1 MKRAGESYLCC
12 KGAVWLIS
20 QSLSLE
26 FIDGVNIFLTLL
38 WYPFTQLI
46 SFVVNKDWSIN
57 NLSNGAIVMVLKV
70 IVPFDNFDR
79 IKFSILMP

>member
-1 MKRAGESYLCC
+1 MKRAGESYLCY

-38 WYPFTQLI
+38 WYLFTQLI
-46 SFVVNKDWSIN
+46 SFAVNKDKSIN
-57 NLSNGAIVMVLKV
+57 NLSNGAIVMVLKL
-70 IVPFDNFDR
+70 IFPFDNFYK
-79 IKFSILMP
+79 IKFSILMT